1 MPTYLY
7 MIFIKYNDVVIIN
20 LKKTSKFI
28 YCGGTEYFFPSTLI
42 IDSEV
47 TFLLFAFKFKYSS
60 KMSSLGNGLKYF
72 CSSLSLSIG
81 LTPVPWHISLLISSL
96 NLMII
101 FSNSSKFS
109 NSLLYTFIRLTRRAR
124 DSTFPFVWGLY
135 ARQDLAINPA
145 SLVKG

>member
-47 TFLLFAFKFKYSS
+47 TFLLFGFKFKYSS
-60 KMSSLGNGLKYF
+60 NISKLGYGFKYF
-72 CSSLSLSIG
+72 CSSLNRSIG
-81 LTPVPWHISLLISSL
+81 DFPVEADTSLFISSL
-96 NLMII
+96 KFLTIK
-101 FSNSSKFS
+101 SKSENVS
-109 NSLLYTFIRLTRRAR
+109 NSLL
-124 DSTFPFVWGLY
+124 
-135 ARQDLAINPA
+135 
-145 SLVKG
+145 